1 MIYNTETQH
10 ILLCPNTVLV
20 LELLEYQELL
30 DQVMNTNGHTSS
42 ASKVTQKKNPFL
54 SLCTFKLCYS
64 YRLDLMTRGSKNVY
78 YFVTVDM

>member
-42 ASKVTQKKNPFL
+42 ASKVTQKKTL
-54 SLCTFKLCYS
+54 SEACV
-64 YRLDLMTRGSKNVY
+64 RLNFATATALI
-78 YFVTVDM
+78 